1 MARAT
6 NVQRKPKLAD
16 HADRY
21 VLYEQSVQDVDTE
34 IEFLKET
41 FEEARGRG
49 ALSLRED
56 FCGTAQVACK
66 WAASDPQCTAI
77 GVDLDPEPLAW
88 GEEHNR
94 TPLPEAVRR
103 RVRFVEGNV
112 LDAPGE
118 NLDLV
123 IAMNFS
129 YWIFED
135 RETLRHYFQSVR
147 ESLADD
153 GMFLIDV
160 FGGQEA
166 YDTCKE
172 SRKVGNFTY
181 IWEQADF
188 DPITSHAVC
197 HIHFKFRD
205 GSRLNRAF
213 TYEWRLWTIP
223 ELRELLAEAGFSS
236 STVLWQGTDEE
247 TGEGNDVFE
256 PAERGEPDPAWIA
269 YIQAQL

>member
-135 RETLRHYFQSVR
+135 RETLRHYFQRS
-147 ESLADD
+147 EEHTSEL
-153 GMFLIDV
+153 
-160 FGGQEA
+160 Q
-166 YDTCKE
+166 
-172 SRKVGNFTY
+172 SRGHLVCRLLLEKKKKKNKHTKTHRVEY
-181 IWEQADF
+181 ITFE
-188 DPITSHAVC
+188 ISH
-197 HIHFKFRD
+197 
-205 GSRLNRAF
+205 SRR
-213 TYEWRLWTIP
+213 
-223 ELRELLAEAGFSS
+223 
-236 STVLWQGTDEE
+236 
-247 TGEGNDVFE
+247 
-256 PAERGEPDPAWIA
+256 
-269 YIQAQL
+269 